1 MKTITTSRNKT
12 FPIAWAQVI
21 ARKSAPAQLVIELP
35 KEQGLAYYV
44 ADFDGLESLKLVD
57 DTMPGAY
64 MMYEGFNRLISVT
77 RKDDNVR
84 ITLEKD
90 DAA

>member
-21 ARKSAPAQLVIELP
+21 VRKSAPAQLVIELP
-35 KEQGLAYYV
+35 QALTLAEYV
-44 ADFDGLESLKLVD
+44 AFFDCEESLKLVD
-57 DTMPGAY
+57 EAQPGAY
-64 MMYEGFNRLISVT
+64 TMYEGFDRLISVT
-77 RKDDNVR
+77 RKDNNVR
-84 ITLEKD
+84 ITLEKG